1 MSGDGTMH
9 FGLSLA
15 KIRTSLG
22 MSQAELAASAGI
34 AQSTVSDIEN
44 MRSDPKIS
52 TALKLMRG
60 LDVQILEI
68 VPNGGGYELRPW
80 FGTPQCNEETFGEM
94 ADCLAGIRGWAQLAE
109 ESLRRHPEETYRR
122 LASPMATI
130 IAEVDRL
137 TALINLFRNAR

>member
-1 MSGDGTMH
+1 MH
-9 FGLSLA
+9 FGASLA

-22 MSQAELAASAGI
+22 MSQSELAVSAGI

-68 VPNGGGYELRPW
+68 VPNEGGYELRPW
-80 FGTPQCNEETFGEM
+80 LGNPQCNEETYGEVVN
-94 ADCLAGIRGWAQLAE
+94 CLAGIRGWAQLAE
-109 ESLRRHPEETYRR
+109 ESLRRHPEEACRR
-122 LASPMATI
+122 LASPMTAI

-137 TALINLFRNAR
+137 TALISLFRNSW